1 MKRQYLSQ
9 TVSAMLVALG
19 VSGCIDTAP
28 IIENEKEPAPVI
40 TVLAS
45 PASLISNASPSITFT
60 SNVDATLTWQGSCN
74 SADTAI
80 TAGTNTVTLQPLANG
95 LYDDCV
101 MLVQSAVLQGTS
113 ELTLP
118 PFTIDQSL
126 ANAFI
131 GQWIGENDTQV
142 TFPAA
147 LNGFEFYHSSDLN
160 CDIGTDSASCNMLD
174 IDTITGADIT
184 TAHLSLDQPA
194 QYMLR
199 DTRGQSRPIT
209 LNSESAPDMR
219 FSERHDH
226 QMIVFNNKLWVIGG
240 IDNNITFLNDVW
252 SSTDGIDWVEETS
265 EAAFSKRA
273 GHDVIVF
280 DSKLWLV
287 GGIGDDRMPLN
298 DVWSSTDGISWNL
311 ESVSANFSPRIGHQL
326 AVFNSELWLIGGGVT
341 NEVWSTTDGINWVER
356 TSPEVFSPRDNHQ
369 VVVFNNRL
377 WVIGGRTDMSEQN
390 DVWFSTNGINWGR
403 ATDSAE
409 FTARARHQILKF
421 DNELWLVGG
430 EFLNDVWFSSDG
442 VTWLEKTP
450 AAAFSKR
457 IGHKASVFN
466 NRLLITGG
474 FELPV
479 PPAPSDTP
487 PPPLFPEAHN
497 DVWSSGNGV
506 DWQKG
511 QRVPIHFD

>member
-1 MKRQYLSQ
+1 M
-9 TVSAMLVALG
+9 
-19 VSGCIDTAP
+19 
-28 IIENEKEPAPVI
+28 
-40 TVLAS
+40 LAS

-101 MLVQSAVLQGTS
+101 MLVESAVLQGTS
-113 ELTLP
+113 ELTLS

-126 ANAFI
+126 ANVFI

-147 LNGFEFYHSSDLN
+147 LNGFEFYHSSDLD

-199 DTRGQSRPIT
+199 DTRRQSRPMT
-209 LNSESAPDMR
+209 LNSESTPDMR
-219 FSERHDH
+219 FSGRHDH

-240 IDNNITFLNDVW
+240 IDNNQALLNDVW
-252 SSTDGIDWVEETS
+252 SS
-265 EAAFSKRA
+265 
-273 GHDVIVF
+273 
-280 DSKLWLV
+280 
-287 GGIGDDRMPLN
+287 
-298 DVWSSTDGISWNL
+298 
-311 ESVSANFSPRIGHQL
+311 
-326 AVFNSELWLIGGGVT
+326 
-341 NEVWSTTDGINWVER
+341 TDGINWVER

-369 VVVFNNRL
+369 VVVFNSRL

-409 FTARARHQILKF
+409 YTARARHQILKF

-442 VTWLEKTP
+442 VTWSEKTP

-457 IGHKASVFN
+457 IGHQASVFN

-474 FELPV
+474 LELPV